1 MANVKNKIIR
11 GTFGKLWI
19 NGIQIANVKSFE
31 LKSSMNYEEV
41 DINGNLAKQYRYTGY
56 ALSGTMLVH
65 KVNSFNVN
73 LVKQGMVDGSMPD
86 IKFVATLAD
95 PDSHGSE
102 SIEVYDVSFDE
113 VNLLQFENGAISE
126 ESIPFKAGGYKYLG
140 LITD

>member
-1 MANVKNKIIR
+1 
-11 GTFGKLWI
+11 
-19 NGIQIANVKSFE
+19 
-31 LKSSMNYEEV
+31 
-41 DINGNLAKQYRYTGY
+41 
-56 ALSGTMLVH
+56 
-65 KVNSFNVN
+65 
-73 LVKQGMVDGSMPD
+73 MVDGSMPD